1 VGVASPALKQPIFM
15 EMMRYKGNENE
26 DNLVINVNFNHE
38 YINSVK

>member
-1 VGVASPALKQPIFM
+1 MSFKNIKKYIFM
-15 EMMRYKGNENE
+15 WKKKENENE